1 MLLANKPTIV
11 RQAAATAGPEEEKI
25 KKFATAI
32 VEFSKVKSDQSLISP
47 YNNTLESDIKGREKK
62 EVFDCKQIL
71 ISVPWYNLCLFL
83 CLSVFSLYG
92 SYSAPHEKSTKNSTG
107 RD

>member
-32 VEFSKVKSDQSLISP
+32 VEFSKVKSDQRLISSFSS
-47 YNNTLESDIKGREKK
+47 TLESDIKGREKK
-62 EVFDCKQIL
+62 EVFDC
-71 ISVPWYNLCLFL
+71 
-83 CLSVFSLYG
+83 
-92 SYSAPHEKSTKNSTG
+92 
-107 RD
+107 